1 MESYTTTQKM
11 NLTCNCRLFR
21 NLWRYI
27 LIMVLFPGS
36 VLSAPARGMADDPNE
51 MIYQAYINEEMHLWE
66 RAIILLENEYKVRN
80 DIEILYDLTL
90 ARYGYIG
97 FLLGSGNND
106 EGRKH
111 ISLAEESLEKL
122 VRLPEFESSSY
133 ALQAAMYAFRI
144 SITPWRAVF
153 WGRRSMNLI
162 NKALETDPANPSAW
176 IEHGNAMFYA
186 PAALGG
192 SKEEAVKSYSRA
204 ASLMEA
210 GMMDKQRWLYLNTLV
225 GLGKSYSE
233 TGNRLMAR
241 TTYLKALEF
250 EPQFKWVKDKL
261 LPQLMK
267 E

>member
-1 MESYTTTQKM
+1 MKF
-11 NLTCNCRLFR
+11 TCDCIMVK
-21 NLWRYI
+21 NLWRHLLLI
-27 LIMVLFPGS
+27 LVFSGS
-36 VLSAPARGMADDPNE
+36 FVYVPATGLPNDANQL
-51 MIYQAYINEEMHLWE
+51 IYKAFITEKMHLWE
-66 RAIILLENEYKVRN
+66 KAIIILENEYNKSN

-97 FLLGSGNND
+97 FLLGTGNNED
-106 EGRKH
+106 GRRH
-111 ISLAEESLEKL
+111 ISLAEESIEKL
-122 VRLPEFESSSY
+122 NNLPQFESSSY

-144 SITPWRAVF
+144 SISPWRAVF

-186 PAALGG
+186 PATLGG

-204 ASLMEA
+204 VSLLET
-210 GMMDKQRWLYLNTLV
+210 GMKENQRWLYLNTLV
-225 GLGKSYSE
+225 GLARSYSE
-233 TGNRLMAR
+233 TGNKSMAR
-241 TTYLKALEF
+241 LTYMKALEF
-250 EPQFKWVKDKL
+250 EPEFKWVKDKL